1 MDSLFPCDRLETI
14 RYIMGVS
21 DGKAD
26 QQKKKTDQKAKT
38 SFTEIDYFCVQMH
51 LFGIDGT
58 VVYSMNFSNGVKFAY
73 YDCGQDKHY
82 IRM

>member
-1 MDSLFPCDRLETI
+1 MDSLFPCDRLEII
-14 RYIMGVS
+14 RYITGDS
-21 DGKAD
+21 NGKAD
-26 QQKKKTDQKAKT
+26 QHKKKTDQEAKT
-38 SFTEIDYFCVQMH
+38 YFAETDCFCVQMY

-82 IRM
+82 IRT